1 MIVGGSIVL
10 TLIGRS
16 ELPEHIPGATDRAK
30 VFKGEGSSEEK
41 LAAHE
46 HAAAEKKKTA
56 ARSDDR
62 GEK

>member
-1 MIVGGSIVL
+1 MIVGGSIVV

-16 ELPEHIPGATDRAK
+16 ELPEHIPGSLDRAK
-30 VFKGEGSSEEK
+30 VFKEEGSSAEK
-41 LAAHE
+41 LAEHE
-46 HAAAEKKKTA
+46 EATAEKKKRA

>member
-1 MIVGGSIVL
+1 MIVGASIVL

-16 ELPEHIPGATDRAK
+16 ELPDHIPGSVDRAK
-30 VFKGEGSSEEK
+30 VFHEEGSSEEK
-41 LAAHE
+41 LAEHE
-46 HAAAEKKKTA
+46 EMLAEKKKSA